1 MCNKVQILSAS
12 FWCEREW
19 ACSEQRWVGGWEQF
33 PRKNVAL
40 SRLEVFYNCTLS
52 HTLRC
57 GALQAAKKK
66 ENVLQSALDEVDLR
80 VVVAVGRV

>member
-1 MCNKVQILSAS
+1 M
-12 FWCEREW
+12 
-19 ACSEQRWVGGWEQF
+19 GGWEQF

-52 HTLRC
+52 HTLSC

-80 VVVAVGRV
+80 VVVAVWAV